1 MPDNDNDRSPFGRR
15 PNADPGGGSGAPK
28 PRFAPWLVVPIILV
42 ALLLFNSVLSRTNTN
57 KIQFS
62 EFQTAVA
69 DGKIVSDN
77 DNPVRISDNQIS
89 GKIQTDEGIKDFTTP
104 LSPNVL
110 VSPGGEFTNSLEEA
124 GIVYSFE
131 QPSVLLSVILN
142 FLPFLLIMFA
152 VYWFVFRRMGSG
164 ATGALN
170 MGKNKVKIYDR
181 KELKTTFA
189 DVAGVDEAKEEL
201 REIVEFLSNPKK
213 YQRLGGRI
221 PKGVLLLGPPGC
233 GKTLLAR
240 AVAGEANVPF
250 FFMSGSEF
258 VEMFVGLGAARV
270 RELFQ
275 QAKEKAPALVF
286 LDEIDTIGKGRAG
299 AGGAG
304 LGAHDEREQTLNQ
317 LLVEMD
323 GFDASKGVIIMAATN
338 RPDVLDPALVRPG
351 RFDRQVVVD
360 RPDLKGREEILRV
373 HARGVALSPNVELRT
388 IAARTPG
395 FTGADLENVVNEAA
409 LLAARREKNAVT
421 MDELEEAIDRS
432 SMGLERKSRVMSP
445 KEKRRVASHEMGHAL
460 VAHYSENLDPVHR
473 ITIIP
478 RGTAA
483 LGLTMTRPLEDRFLA
498 TEPEL
503 KDTLAYAMGGRVAEE
518 LVYGEISTG
527 AQNDLEKATQIAR
540 AMVSEYGMS
549 EKVGPLS
556 LGHDDPNAFFS
567 SGPRISSG
575 TAEKIDE
582 EVSRLLSEAHDQ
594 AERLLMEHRDLLD
607 RLGELLLV
615 VETIDGED
623 LEAYTSGTKP
633 IPDSATLAREAEKA
647 DEAAAA
653 VAEDA
658 RQASATGW
666 PASGSSCRRPR
677 PCPRSTDPSVRS
689 LSSLAGEG
697 PAPGPSDR
705 ASDPGTGSSCAWT
718 TSRARRDRSRT
729 TSDVRA

>member
-1 MPDNDNDRSPFGRR
+1 MPDNDDRSPFPRR
-15 PNADPGGGSGAPK
+15 GGDGGPGAPR
-28 PRFAPWLVVPIILV
+28 PRFAPWLIVPILLV
-42 ALLLFNSVLSRTNTN
+42 ALLVFNNFLSSSQRQ
-57 KIQFS
+57 KITYN
-62 EFQTAVA
+62 EFISAVEEGRL
-69 DGKIVSDN
+69 DPETTVK
-77 DNPVRISDNQIS
+77 ISDSAIT
-89 GKIQTDEGIKDFTTP
+89 GAITTDEGVQDFTTT
-104 LSPNVL
+104 LAPNFQTQDLATFLQDNDVNF
-110 VSPGGEFTNSLEEA
+110 E
-124 GIVYSFE
+124 FE
-131 QPSVLLSVILN
+131 QPSVFLSLLIN
-142 FLPFLLIMFA
+142 ILPFALIMIGI
-152 VYWFVFRRMGSG
+152 YWFVFRRMGAG
-164 ATGALN
+164 ASGALN

-181 KELKTTFA
+181 KEMKTTFA
-189 DVAGVDEAKEEL
+189 DVAGVDEAKDEL

-286 LDEIDTIGKGRAG
+286 LDEIDTIGKGRG
-299 AGGAG
+299 GMSGAG

-373 HARGVALSPNVELRT
+373 HARGVALSPTVELRT

-421 MDELEEAIDRS
+421 MDELEEAIDRA
-432 SMGLERKSRVMSP
+432 SMGLERKSRVMSE
-445 KEKRRVASHEMGHAL
+445 KEKARVASHEMGHAL

-503 KDTLAYAMGGRVAEE
+503 KETLAYAMGGRVAEE

-540 AMVSEYGMS
+540 AMVAQYGMS
-549 EKVGPLS
+549 DKVGPLS
-556 LGHDDPNAFFS
+556 LGPDDPNAIFTGPKI
-567 SGPRISSG
+567 SGG
-575 TAEKIDE
+575 TAEKIDD
-582 EVSRLLSEAHDQ
+582 EVTRLLNDAHDQ
-594 AERLLMEHRDLLD
+594 AERILMQHRDMLD
-607 RLGELLLV
+607 RLSALLLV
-615 VETIDGED
+615 TETIDGED

-633 IPDSATLAREAEKA
+633 IPNLEQLRQQEEAKERESA
-647 DEAAAA
+647 AAAA
-653 VAEDA
+653 VAKAPEPGPKRA
-658 RQASATGW
+658 PQIAM
-666 PASGSSCRRPR
+666 P
-677 PCPRSTDPSVRS
+677 
-689 LSSLAGEG
+689 
-697 PAPGPSDR
+697 PAPPMPTID
-705 ASDPGTGSSCAWT
+705 
-718 TSRARRDRSRT
+718 
-729 TSDVRA
+729 